1 MSTYLL
7 LSYYGDDLTGSTD
20 VMEAL
25 SLNGVQT
32 VLFLTPPS
40 EKQLAPF
47 TDYKAI
53 GLAGTSRSESPEWM
67 ETHLNSALAWLKSL
81 NAELCHYKVCST
93 FDSAPNIGNIGKAL
107 EIGTVLFEQ
116 RCVPL
121 VVGAPQLKRYTVFG
135 QHFAA
140 FDGEVH
146 RIDRH
151 PVMSRH
157 PVTPMVEAD
166 IRRHL
171 AKQTQ
176 LSIGL
181 ADVLGI
187 ESATFDTLVDQ
198 LSHSNDVLLYD
209 TLNHGHQVKVGEQL
223 WRTRSPSGSYV
234 VGSSAVEYA
243 LVDTWRKQ
251 ALIPSHPAEFSSPGA
266 VDQIAV
272 VSGSCSEVTARQ
284 IRFAEANGFLSIAI
298 NVVKL
303 INEDT
308 HADTMHQALMDA
320 IEILKQGNS
329 VIVYTAMGPS
339 SDVNAVHQ
347 GGEQARHLIGR
358 SLGQLLRQVVETHGL
373 KRVVIAGGDTSSH
386 ALRQLGVHALTTRLP
401 LPETPGSPLCTTH
414 SEEPAFNG
422 LEVALKGGQ
431 IGSESYFTAIRDGT
445 TEAAY

>member
-1 MSTYLL
+1 MSTPLL

-25 SLNGVQT
+25 SLHGIKT
-32 VLFLTPPS
+32 VLFLAPQS
-40 EKQLAPF
+40 EEKLAPF
-47 TDYKAI
+47 ADYSAI

-67 ETHLNSALAWLKSL
+67 ETHLNNALVWLKSL
-81 NAELCHYKVCST
+81 NASLCHYKVCST

-107 EIGTVLFEQ
+107 EIGKALFAQ

-157 PVTPMVEAD
+157 PVTPMAEAD
-166 IRRHL
+166 LRRHL

-176 LSIGL
+176 LVIGL
-181 ADVLGI
+181 ADLLCL
-187 ESATFDTLVDQ
+187 EAANTDTQVDQ
-198 LSHSNDVLLYD
+198 LSHANDVMLYD
-209 TLNHGHQVKVGEQL
+209 TLNRNHQASVGEQL
-223 WRTRSPSGSYV
+223 WRTRLPDGSFV

-251 ALIPSHPAEFSSPGA
+251 ALIPKSAPLFSSPGA
-266 VDQIAV
+266 VEQIAV

-284 IRFAEANGFLSIAI
+284 IRFAEAIGFRAIAI
-298 NVVKL
+298 DVVKL
-303 INEDT
+303 IDERT
-308 HADTMHQALMDA
+308 HANTLHQVLKEA
-320 IEILKQGNS
+320 IEALNQGES
-329 VIVYTAMGPS
+329 VIVYTAMGPN
-339 SDVNAVHQ
+339 SDADAVHQ
-347 GGEQARHLIGR
+347 GGEKARHLIGR
-358 SLGQLLRQVVETHGL
+358 SLGQLLRQMVEAHGL
-373 KRVVIAGGDTSSH
+373 KRIVIAGGDTSSH
-386 ALRQLGVHALTTRLP
+386 ALSQLGVHALTTRLP
-401 LPETPGSPLCTTH
+401 LPETPGSPLCIAH
-414 SEEPAFNG
+414 SDQPALNG

-431 IGSESYFTAIRDGT
+431 IGSESYFISIRDGV
-445 TEAAY
+445 A

>member
-1 MSTYLL
+1 MNTPLL

-25 SLNGVQT
+25 SLHGVKT
-32 VLFLTPPS
+32 VLFLAPPS
-40 EKQLAPF
+40 EERLAPF
-47 TDYKAI
+47 ADYTAI

-67 ETHLNSALAWLKSL
+67 EEHLGKALTWLKSL
-81 NAELCHYKVCST
+81 NAAMCHYKVCST

-107 EIGTVLFEQ
+107 EIGKALFEQ
-116 RCVPL
+116 SCVPL

-140 FDGEVH
+140 FDGEIH

-157 PVTPMVEAD
+157 PVTPMAEAD
-166 IRRHL
+166 LRRHL
-171 AKQTQ
+171 AKQTK

-181 ADVLGI
+181 ADVLCI
-187 ESATFDTLVDQ
+187 ESANSDTQVDQ
-198 LSHSNDVLLYD
+198 LSDSNEVLLYD
-209 TLNHGHQVKVGEQL
+209 TLSLDHQAKVGDQL
-223 WRTRSPSGSYV
+223 WRTRSANGSYL

-243 LVDTWRKQ
+243 LVNTWQKQ
-251 ALIPSHPAEFSSPGA
+251 ALIPSNPPVFSSPGA
-266 VDQIAV
+266 VEQIAV

-298 NVVKL
+298 DVVKL
-303 INEDT
+303 IDENT
-308 HADTMHQALMDA
+308 YTDTMHQALMET
-320 IEILKQGNS
+320 IEILKQGKS

-339 SDVNAVHQ
+339 SDANAVHQ
-347 GGEQARHLIGR
+347 GGEKARHLIGR
-358 SLGQLLRQVVETHGL
+358 SLGQLLRQMVEAHGL

-386 ALRQLGVHALTTRLP
+386 ALNQLGVHALTTCLP

-414 SEEPAFNG
+414 SEEPAFDG

-431 IGSESYFTAIRDGT
+431 IGSESYFMKIRDG
-445 TEAAY
+445 AA

>member
-1 MSTYLL
+1 MSTPLL

-25 SLNGVQT
+25 SLHGVKT
-32 VLFLTPPS
+32 VLFLAPPS
-40 EKQLAPF
+40 EEQLAPF
-47 TDYKAI
+47 TDYSAI

-67 ETHLNSALAWLKSL
+67 ETHLNNALAWLKSL
-81 NAELCHYKVCST
+81 NASLCHYKVCST

-107 EIGTVLFEQ
+107 EIGKAMFAQ

-157 PVTPMVEAD
+157 PVTPMAEAD
-166 IRRHL
+166 LRRHL

-176 LSIGL
+176 LVIGL
-181 ADVLGI
+181 ADLLCL
-187 ESATFDTLVDQ
+187 EADNTATQVDQ
-198 LSHSNDVLLYD
+198 LSHANDVLLYD
-209 TLNHGHQVKVGEQL
+209 SLNRNHQAKVGEQL
-223 WRTRSPSGSYV
+223 WRTRLPDGSFV

-251 ALIPSHPAEFSSPGA
+251 ALIPASPPLFSSPGA
-266 VDQIAV
+266 VEQIAV

-284 IRFAEANGFLSIAI
+284 IRHAETKGFRAIAI
-298 NVVKL
+298 DVVKL
-303 INEDT
+303 IDDRT
-308 HADTMHQALMDA
+308 HADAMNKALKDA
-320 IEILKQGNS
+320 TEALNQGES
-329 VIVYTAMGPS
+329 VIVYTAMGPN
-339 SDVNAVHQ
+339 SDADAVHQ
-347 GGEQARHLIGR
+347 GGEKARHLIGR
-358 SLGQLLRQVVETHGL
+358 SLGQLLRQMVEANGL
-373 KRVVIAGGDTSSH
+373 KRIVIAGGDTSSH
-386 ALRQLGVHALTTRLP
+386 ALNQLGVHALTTRLP
-401 LPETPGSPLCTTH
+401 LPETPGSPLCTAH
-414 SEEPAFNG
+414 SNQPAFDG

-431 IGSESYFTAIRDGT
+431 IGSESYFLSIRDGIV
-445 TEAAY
+445 

>member
-1 MSTYLL
+1 MSTPLL

-25 SLNGVQT
+25 SLHGVQT

-40 EKQLAPF
+40 EEQLAPF
-47 TDYKAI
+47 ADYKAI

-67 ETHLNSALAWLKSL
+67 ETHLNNALAWLKSL
-81 NAELCHYKVCST
+81 NAALCHYKVCST
-93 FDSAPNIGNIGKAL
+93 FDSAPDIGNIGKAL
-107 EIGTVLFEQ
+107 EIGEALFEQ
-116 RCVPL
+116 TCVPL

-157 PVTPMVEAD
+157 PVTPMAEAD
-166 IRRHL
+166 LRLHL

-181 ADVLGI
+181 VDVLCL
-187 ESATFDTLVDQ
+187 ESVDIDTSVDQ
-198 LSHSNDVLLYD
+198 LSRSNDIILYD
-209 TLNHGHQVKVGEQL
+209 TLTRDHQAQVGEQL
-223 WRTRSPSGSYV
+223 WRTRKPNGSYV
-234 VGSSAVEYA
+234 VGSSAIEYA
-243 LVDTWRKQ
+243 LVNAWRKQ
-251 ALIPSHPAEFSSPGA
+251 SIIPERPSHFSSPGA
-266 VDQIAV
+266 VEQIAV

-284 IRFAEANGFLSIAI
+284 IRQAETNGFCAI
-298 NVVKL
+298 SVDVTRL
-303 INEDT
+303 IDEPSNAEVMCQT
-308 HADTMHQALMDA
+308 LQSA
-320 IEILKQGNS
+320 IEVLNQGKS
-329 VIVYTAMGPS
+329 VIVYTAMGPH
-339 SDVNAVHQ
+339 SDAHAVHE

-358 SLGQLLRQVVETHGL
+358 SLGQLLRRMVEARQL

-386 ALRQLGVHALTTRLP
+386 ALSQLDVHALTTRLP
-401 LPETPGSPLCTTH
+401 LPDTPGSPLCTAH
-414 SEEPAFNG
+414 SDQPVFDG

-431 IGSESYFTAIRDGT
+431 IGSESYFISIRDGVT
-445 TEAAY
+445 

>member
-1 MSTYLL
+1 MSTPLL

-25 SLNGVQT
+25 SLHGVKT

-40 EKQLAPF
+40 EEQLAPF
-47 TDYKAI
+47 DDYAAI

-67 ETHLNSALAWLKSL
+67 ETHLNNSLAWLKSL
-81 NAELCHYKVCST
+81 NASLCHYKVCST
-93 FDSAPNIGNIGKAL
+93 FDSAPDIGNIGKAL
-107 EIGTVLFEQ
+107 EIGKTLFEQ
-116 RCVPL
+116 SCVPL

-151 PVMSRH
+151 PVMSCH
-157 PVTPMVEAD
+157 PVTPMAEAD
-166 IRRHL
+166 LRLHL

-181 ADVLGI
+181 ADVLDI
-187 ESATFDTLVDQ
+187 ESADTDSRVDQ
-198 LSHSNDVLLYD
+198 LSRSNDVLLYD
-209 TLNHGHQVKVGEQL
+209 TLNRNHQAKVGEQL
-223 WRTRSPSGSYV
+223 WRTRLTGGSYV

-251 ALIPSHPAEFSSPGA
+251 ALIPKIPPLFSLPGA
-266 VDQIAV
+266 VEQMAV

-284 IRFAEANGFLSIAI
+284 IRYAEANGFHAVAI
-298 NVVKL
+298 DVVKL
-303 INEDT
+303 IDERT
-308 HADTMHQALMDA
+308 HADTLHQALKDA
-320 IEILKQGNS
+320 IEALDQGES
-329 VIVYTAMGPS
+329 VIVYTAMGPNS
-339 SDVNAVHQ
+339 NADAVHL
-347 GGEQARHLIGR
+347 GGEKARHLIGR
-358 SLGQLLRQVVETHGL
+358 SLGQLLRQMVAMREL

-386 ALRQLGVHALTTRLP
+386 ALSQLGVHALTTRLP
-401 LPETPGSPLCTTH
+401 LPETPGSPLCTAH
-414 SEEPAFNG
+414 SDRPAFDG

-431 IGSESYFTAIRDGT
+431 IGSESYFVTIREGI
-445 TEAAY
+445 A